1 MNIDTGGAHMTF
13 TITLK
18 EFFLVIAAAAYAGGL
33 AVYMHMGR

>member
-1 MNIDTGGAHMTF
+1 MEF

-33 AVYMHMGR
+33 AVYMHIAKG